1 MALFSNGIPR
11 WLVLLIALAA
21 CCAIPPDLLAHGPNL
36 CIWRDV
42 FHLDACP
49 ACGTTR
55 ALVAFFHGNFAQA
68 LAFNRNVVITA
79 PGLVSLLTLDLL
91 KLSKRYLQ
99 KSLRGVPST
108 SDLRTPA

>member
-1 MALFSNGIPR
+1 MTLFSTGIPR
-11 WLVLLIALAA
+11 WLVLSIALAV
-21 CCAIPPDLLAHGPNL
+21 CCTIPPDLLTHGPNL
-36 CIWRDV
+36 CIWRDL

-79 PGLVSLLTLDLL
+79 PSLVSLLALDILQVA
-91 KLSKRYLQ
+91 KRF
-99 KSLRGVPST
+99 LRQPI
-108 SDLRTPA
+108 SDF